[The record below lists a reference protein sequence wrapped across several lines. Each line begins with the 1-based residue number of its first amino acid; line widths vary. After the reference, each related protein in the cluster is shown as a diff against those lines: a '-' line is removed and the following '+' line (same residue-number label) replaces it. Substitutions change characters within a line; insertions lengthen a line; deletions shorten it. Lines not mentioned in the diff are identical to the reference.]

1 MLRQLLK
8 RLYRSVPVVRE
19 LAQLRDLQYMFYTEI
34 LEIRAGLEDVGRQ
47 VRRLRDVEALNMYLA
62 IHEHLAIREHPRYGD
77 PRRLSLYEHPV
88 CAQNGEDGMI
98 REIFRRVGTTDSTF
112 AEVGVGDGK
121 ENNTVFL
128 LAQGWKGFWFDGTP
142 LFLDALEK
150 TREEDEGRLKS
161 LVSMVTR
168 ENVASL
174 FQRLGVPR
182 EFDLLS
188 LDIDQNTYFIWEGL
202 RDYRPR
208 VVVVEYNASIPCD
221 LDWKVKYVPDRTW
234 DWTHNFGAS
243 LKAFENLG
251 RELGY
256 SLVGCDLTGT
266 NAFFVRDDLVGD
278 RFAEP
283 FTSENH
289 YEPPRYRYDSR
300 HGHPVGILDR
310 IRSNGSASDE
320 PRPPRGACL
329 QDVLPSHDS
338 GRSSS

>member
-1 MLRQLLK
+1 MTAERVDMLKQLLK
-8 RLYRSVPVVRE
+8 RLYRSVPIVRE
-19 LAQLRDLQYMFYTEI
+19 LAQLRDLQYKLHQQLDEG
-34 LEIRAGLEDVGRQ
+34 REDLATLICRFK
-47 VRRLRDVEALNMYLA
+47 DIEALRILDF
-62 IHEHLAIREHPRYGD
+62 AIREHPRYSD
-77 PRRLSLYEHPV
+77 PRRLLRYEHPV
-88 CAQNGEDGMI
+88 CSQHGEDGVI
-98 REIFRRVGTTDSTF
+98 REIFRRVGTTDRTF

-128 LAQGWKGFWFDGTP
+128 LSQGWKGFWIDGSP
-142 LFLDALEK
+142 QFLEALEK
-150 TREEDEGRLKS
+150 THEADQGYLKS
-161 LVSMVTR
+161 LVSLVTR

-188 LDIDQNTYFIWEGL
+188 LDIDQNTYYIWEGL

-221 LDWKVKYVPDRTW
+221 LDWKVKYVPDRMW
-234 DWTHNFGAS
+234 DGTHNYGAG

-256 SLVGCDLTGT
+256 SLVGCEFTGV

-289 YEPPRYRYDSR
+289 YEPPRLAYTMRR
-300 HGHPVGILDR
+300 GHLNGILDR

-329 QDVLPSHDS
+329 QDVPPAHDS

>member
-1 MLRQLLK
+1 MTTERVGMLKQLLK

-19 LAQLRDLQYMFYTEI
+19 LAQLRDLQYKLYSQLHVGHEELALLIGMFKDI
-34 LEIRAGLEDVGRQ
+34 
-47 VRRLRDVEALNMYLA
+47 EALRILDF
-62 IHEHLAIREHPRYGD
+62 AIREHPRYSD
-77 PRRLSLYEHPV
+77 PRRLFLYEHPV
-88 CAQNGEDGMI
+88 CSQHGEDGVI
-98 REIFRRVGTTDSTF
+98 REIFRRVGTTDRTF

-128 LAQGWKGFWFDGTP
+128 LAQGWKGFWFDGSP
-142 LFLDALEK
+142 QFLEALEK
-150 TREEDEGRLKS
+150 TREADQGYLKS
-161 LVSMVTR
+161 LVSLVTR
-168 ENVASL
+168 EDVASL

-188 LDIDQNTYFIWEGL
+188 LDIDQNTYYIWEGL

-221 LDWKVKYVPDRTW
+221 LDWKVKYVPDRMW
-234 DWTHNFGAS
+234 DGTHNYGAS

-256 SLVGCDLTGT
+256 SLVGCEFTGV

-289 YEPPRYRYDSR
+289 YEPPRYAYNIRR
-300 HGHPVGILDR
+300 GHLIGVLDR
-310 IRSNGSASDE
+310 IRSNGATSDE
-320 PRPPRGACL
+320 PRPPRGAGL
-329 QDVLPSHDS
+329 QGVASAHDS
-338 GRSSS
+338 GGSPG